1 MDNNEQATCSIS
13 NRKDYLINKKS
24 TNINK
29 FNEIQFT
36 EISLYVLSIIT
47 ITTIINSNK

>member
-1 MDNNEQATCSIS
+1 MS
-13 NRKDYLINKKS
+13 NRNDYLINKKS

-29 FNEIQFT
+29 FNEYMQFA
-36 EISLYVLSIIT
+36 EISLHVLSVIT